1 MIVEFDSHKN
11 EKQKLAAKYWLDDE
25 TMEIAYGGSK
35 GSGKSYLGCS
45 LIFGDA
51 LIYPETMYFI
61 ARKKLN
67 DLRKFT
73 IPSIH
78 EVLKNL
84 GIGAKYYNYQGQDNY
99 FELYNGS
106 KVFLLD
112 AKHMPSDPLYA
123 RFGSMQMTRGW
134 IEEAGEFE
142 LSAKNNLLASVGR
155 WKNDVFNLK
164 GKVLQTCNPMKN
176 YLYNQFYLPNKKD
189 ELPIFRKFVQALPE
203 DNKKLPQGYIDNLKL
218 ILSESEKQRLL
229 FGNWE
234 YDDDPAILIPYENI
248 LNTFTNDFV
257 DSGTKYIV
265 ADIARFGGDK
275 TVIGVW
281 SGLRLFKIVTI
292 DKSGLDEV
300 KEELERLRTQYQIP
314 LSNIIVD
321 EDGVGGGVVDFMKCK
336 GFVNGSRALKIGT
349 VEQNY
354 RNLKTQCYYGIS
366 DLINNNLIYFG
377 IDGVAKEKLIE
388 ELQYVKQKNMDK
400 DGKLEIMSKED
411 VKEQLGRSPDY
422 SDMVMMRYWFEIKPS
437 LSWEVA

>member
-1 MIVEFDSHKN
+1 MDLTRKQTKALDSLESN
-11 EKQKLAAKYWLDDE
+11 EVNELVFGGGAGGAK
-25 TMEIAYGGSK
+25 SF
-35 GSGKSYLGCS
+35 LGCFWIIKS
-45 LIFGDA
+45 A
-51 LIYPETMYFI
+51 LKYPETRWI
-61 ARKKLN
+61 IGRAKLSTLKETTLN
-67 DLRKFT
+67 SFFAVAKIQGMKADVHYKYNQQSKT
-73 IPSIH
+73 IT
-78 EVLKNL
+78 LN
-84 GIGAKYYNYQGQDNY
+84 
-99 FELYNGS
+99 NGS
-106 KVFLLD
+106 VILLKDLFLY
-112 AKHMPSDPLYA
+112 PSDPEFDEL
-123 RFGSMQMTRGW
+123 GSLEITGAFVDECNQIVYKAWT
-134 IEEAGEFE
+134 I
-142 LSAKNNLLASVGR
+142 
-155 WKNDVFNLK
+155 LK
-164 GKVLQTCNPMKN
+164 SRIRYKLDEYGITPTILGTCNPAKN
-176 YLYNQFYLPNKKD
+176 WVYTEFYKPHKDKALPKNKRF
-189 ELPIFRKFVQALPE
+189 IQALLT
-203 DNKKLPQGYIDNLKL
+203 DNPFISKHYKDNLISL
-218 ILSESEKQRLL
+218 PEASKQRLL

-234 YDDDPAILIPYENI
+234 YDDDKSILIPYENI
-248 LNTFTNDFV
+248 LNTFTNAFV

-336 GFVNGSRALKIGT
+336 GFVNGSKALKNGT

>member
-1 MIVEFDSHKN
+1 
-11 EKQKLAAKYWLDDE
+11 
-25 TMEIAYGGSK
+25 
-35 GSGKSYLGCS
+35 
-45 LIFGDA
+45 
-51 LIYPETMYFI
+51 
-61 ARKKLN
+61 
-67 DLRKFT
+67 
-73 IPSIH
+73 
-78 EVLKNL
+78 
-84 GIGAKYYNYQGQDNY
+84 
-99 FELYNGS
+99 
-106 KVFLLD
+106 
-112 AKHMPSDPLYA
+112 
-123 RFGSMQMTRGW
+123 
-134 IEEAGEFE
+134 
-142 LSAKNNLLASVGR
+142 
-155 WKNDVFNLK
+155 
-164 GKVLQTCNPMKN
+164 
-176 YLYNQFYLPNKKD
+176 
-189 ELPIFRKFVQALPE
+189 
-203 DNKKLPQGYIDNLKL
+203 
-218 ILSESEKQRLL
+218 
-229 FGNWE
+229 
-234 YDDDPAILIPYENI
+234 
-248 LNTFTNDFV
+248 
-257 DSGTKYIV
+257 
-265 ADIARFGGDK
+265 
-275 TVIGVW
+275 
-281 SGLRLFKIVTI
+281 VTI